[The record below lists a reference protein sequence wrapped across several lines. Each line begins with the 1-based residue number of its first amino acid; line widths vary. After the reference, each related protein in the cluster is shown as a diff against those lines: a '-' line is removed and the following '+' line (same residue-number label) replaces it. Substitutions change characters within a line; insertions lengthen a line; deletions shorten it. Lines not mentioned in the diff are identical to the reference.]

1 MVEVAAG
8 SGVSAGDGTTV
19 GGVLVTESLKPA
31 LAPTGVNST
40 GTRRRAAGGGTVAG
54 DGSAAGG
61 EVATVTALKTRDT
74 GPALASVGADE
85 VAKETVTE
93 ANTTPS
99 IAPTRVQTLSRVA
112 STTIG
117 MTPAAAPTAATW
129 TQPIVVKA
137 GDGTVA
143 GDGTAAGGARQ
154 TVGTTTQT
162 DLTPD
167 LATATIIPQRLRP
180 RVAGDSTVAG
190 GGTGAGTSDG
200 PYSITE
206 RAATPTLATAG
217 VTANDRLV
225 TFVITITPALSD
237 AGVGVLAGTGLTF
250 KETIPDHLFVTL
262 ARADGVSVSLG
273 RADGVSVSL
282 GLRRRGEN
290 PEV

>member
-143 GDGTAAGGARQ
+143 GDGTAAGAR
-154 TVGTTTQT
+154 
-162 DLTPD
+162 DKRS
-167 LATATIIPQRLRP
+167 AQRLRLI
-180 RVAGDSTVAG
+180 SL
-190 GGTGAGTSDG
+190 
-200 PYSITE
+200 
-206 RAATPTLATAG
+206 PTLRLLQSYHNG
-217 VTANDRLV
+217 SGRVLRVTVLSPVAALAQVRLMAH
-225 TFVITITPALSD
+225 IQSLSAQRRPHWPPPASPQT
-237 AGVGVLAGTGLTF
+237 TGSS
-250 KETIPDHLFVTL
+250 
-262 ARADGVSVSLG
+262 RSL
-273 RADGVSVSL
+273 
-282 GLRRRGEN
+282 
-290 PEV
+290 

>member
-19 GGVLVTESLKPA
+19 GGVLVTESLKPE

-54 DGSAAGG
+54 DG
-61 EVATVTALKTRDT
+61 
-74 GPALASVGADE
+74 
-85 VAKETVTE
+85 
-93 ANTTPS
+93 
-99 IAPTRVQTLSRVA
+99 
-112 STTIG
+112 
-117 MTPAAAPTAATW
+117 
-129 TQPIVVKA
+129 
-137 GDGTVA
+137 
-143 GDGTAAGGARQ
+143 
-154 TVGTTTQT
+154 
-162 DLTPD
+162 
-167 LATATIIPQRLRP
+167 
-180 RVAGDSTVAG
+180 
-190 GGTGAGTSDG
+190 TGAGTSDG

-206 RAATPTLATAG
+206 RAATPTLAAAG